1 MHQRYSPIGR
11 KQYFCIYCCRQSN
24 NTYLLN
30 QQYLLIMDMES
41 RFADRSVFVTGA
53 DGFVGSHLTEQL
65 VEYGANVHVF
75 VRATSSGELR
85 NIRHLRDEITVHR
98 GDLRDKH
105 SVERAMQHLTEYSDS
120 IVFHLAAQAHVGE
133 SWERP
138 YETVDTNV
146 TGTLNL
152 LQTVV
157 DLDLDISKF
166 DTAGTSEE
174 YGNVDYQMEDKHE
187 YDDDGRVLLSERS
200 PVNPTSIYATSKLA
214 ADFLTMNY
222 HDAYGL
228 PGVTTRMFNNYGPR
242 QNPRYITGTIITQAL
257 ERDIVELGNLNPK
270 RDMCFVSDGVRGH
283 MHVALEGNPG
293 EEYVYGYGENI
304 SMRDWADL
312 LLEVGSDE
320 GYWDD
325 PEIVQR
331 EDRYRPGDSDVEELL
346 VGYEKLNEKTGWE
359 PEVSWRKGAKQ
370 TIEWY
375 AANPEKWYGRVDW
388 Q

>member
-1 MHQRYSPIGR
+1 MVNAP
-11 KQYFCIYCCRQSN
+11 
-24 NTYLLN
+24 
-30 QQYLLIMDMES
+30 S
-41 RFADRSVFVTGA
+41 RFANRSVFVTGA
-53 DGFVGSHLTEQL
+53 DGFIGSHLTERL
-65 VEYGANVHVF
+65 VEFGANVHVF

-85 NIRHLRDEITVHR
+85 NIRHLHDDITVHR

-105 SVERAMQHLTEYSDS
+105 SVEQSMKPLTDHSDS
-120 IVFHLAAQAHVGE
+120 IIFHLAAQAHVGE

-138 YETVDTNV
+138 YETIDTNV

-152 LQTVV
+152 LQTVI

-174 YGNVDYQMEDKHE
+174 YGNVDSHMEDKHE
-187 YDDDGRVLLSERS
+187 YDKDGRILLSERS
-200 PVNPTSIYATSKLA
+200 PVNPKSIYATSKLA

-222 HDAYGL
+222 HDAYGI

-257 ERDIVELGNLNPK
+257 ERDIVELGNLTPK
-270 RDMCFVSDGVRGH
+270 RDMCYVSDGVRGH

-304 SMRDWADL
+304 SMRDWAEL
-312 LLEVGSDE
+312 LLEVGRKE
-320 GYWDD
+320 GYWND
-325 PEIVQR
+325 PGIVQR
-331 EDRYRPGDSDVEELL
+331 DDRYRPGDSDVEELL
-346 VGYEKLNEKTGWE
+346 VGYEKLHKETGWE
-359 PEVSWRKGAKQ
+359 PQVSWREGARK

-388 Q
+388 

>member
-1 MHQRYSPIGR
+1 
-11 KQYFCIYCCRQSN
+11 
-24 NTYLLN
+24 
-30 QQYLLIMDMES
+30 MDLES
-41 RFADRSVFVTGA
+41 RFADRPVFVTGA

-85 NIRHLRDEITVHR
+85 NIRHLRDGITVHR

-105 SVERAMQHLTEYSDS
+105 SVEQAMKSLKEYSDT

-138 YETVDTNV
+138 YETIDTNI

-157 DLDLDISKF
+157 DLDLDLSKF

-174 YGNVDYQMEDKHE
+174 YGNVDGQMEDKHE
-187 YDDDGRVLLSERS
+187 YDKDGRVLLSERS

-214 ADFLTMNY
+214 ADFLTMNF

-257 ERDIVELGNLNPK
+257 DRDIVELGNLTPK

-304 SMRDWADL
+304 SMRDWANL
-312 LLEVGSDE
+312 LLDVGSEE
-320 GYWDD
+320 GYWKSPD
-325 PEIVQR
+325 IVQR

-346 VGYEKLNEKTGWE
+346 VGYEKLNEQTGWE
-359 PEVSWRKGAKQ
+359 PRVSWREGAKR

-375 AANPEKWYGRVDW
+375 AANREKWYGRVDW